1 MIILLSNQVAPGN
14 VEKRRVTQQPTPG
27 QELEDNPDGFD
38 SREVLLGQSTQSACF
53 VIKDV
58 SQILPYCVINL
69 TRHTQTRM
77 SGSLRM
83 SSPSVTMRNLS
94 GSSLPGPSS
103 AQPANTAG
111 PSSSAAFPT
120 FTSSPGRGLSGP
132 QLPPSNK
139 AGPSSSGTSLNTN
152 IALPWPPRDISFL
165 PGKYCRIVRNGNAY
179 NAVVTNP
186 HLKTN
191 ANTEQ
196 IIKALCLLQN
206 IVIQKLP
213 SKPDLLANT
222 RLKTIFMF
230 SIQSDMI
237 FAPFPVIKKLNE
249 ELVQFF
255 R

>member
-1 MIILLSNQVAPGN
+1 MIILLLNQVAPGN

-27 QELEDNPDGFD
+27 QELEDIPDGFD
-38 SREVLLGQSTQSACF
+38 SRDVLLGQSTQSACF

-83 SSPSVTMRNLS
+83 SSPSVTVRSLP

-111 PSSSAAFPT
+111 PSSSTAFPT
-120 FTSSPGRGLSGP
+120 FTSSGRGLSGP
-132 QLPPSNK
+132 QLPPSN
-139 AGPSSSGTSLNTN
+139 AGPSSCGTSAN
-152 IALPWPPRDISFL
+152 ISLPWPPRDISFL

-179 NAVVTNP
+179 NALVTNP

-196 IIKALCLLQN
+196 IIKALCSLQN
-206 IVIQKLP
+206 IVIRKLP
-213 SKPDLLANT
+213 SRPDLLANT

-237 FAPFPVIKKLNE
+237 FAPLPVIKKLDK

>member
-1 MIILLSNQVAPGN
+1 MSLGSCPQCNAPANKIQNGLHSS
-14 VEKRRVTQQPTPG
+14 
-27 QELEDNPDGFD
+27 ELNKDLKTYHENEHIKQFSCNYRTID
-38 SREVLLGQSTQSACF
+38 SRVGE
-53 VIKDV
+53 
-58 SQILPYCVINL
+58 
-69 TRHTQTRM
+69 
-77 SGSLRM
+77 
-83 SSPSVTMRNLS
+83 
-94 GSSLPGPSS
+94 
-103 AQPANTAG
+103 
-111 PSSSAAFPT
+111 
-120 FTSSPGRGLSGP
+120 
-132 QLPPSNK
+132 
-139 AGPSSSGTSLNTN
+139 
-152 IALPWPPRDISFL
+152 ISFL
-165 PGKYCRIVRNGNAY
+165 PGKYCRIVRNGNGY
-179 NAVVTNP
+179 NAVITNP

-213 SKPDLLANT
+213 SRPDLLANT

>member
-1 MIILLSNQVAPGN
+1 MIALFSIDTKGSQPVNPLEMTIMPPSLS
-14 VEKRRVTQQPTPG
+14 
-27 QELEDNPDGFD
+27 
-38 SREVLLGQSTQSACF
+38 S
-53 VIKDV
+53 IK
-58 SQILPYCVINL
+58 L
-69 TRHTQTRM
+69 
-77 SGSLRM
+77 
-83 SSPSVTMRNLS
+83 
-94 GSSLPGPSS
+94 
-103 AQPANTAG
+103 AAK
-111 PSSSAAFPT
+111 SSS
-120 FTSSPGRGLSGP
+120 
-132 QLPPSNK
+132 
-139 AGPSSSGTSLNTN
+139 NTN
-152 IALPWPPRDISFL
+152 ISLPWPPRDISFL

>member
-1 MIILLSNQVAPGN
+1 MIILLLNQVAPGN

-27 QELEDNPDGFD
+27 QELEDIPDGFD
-38 SREVLLGQSTQSACF
+38 SRAVLLGQSTQSACF

-69 TRHTQTRM
+69 TRHPQTRM
-77 SGSLRM
+77 LGSLRT
-83 SSPSVTMRNLS
+83 SSPSVTMSIRNLP

-103 AQPANTAG
+103 GQPANTAG

-120 FTSSPGRGLSGP
+120 CTSSGQGLSGP
-132 QLPPSNK
+132 QLPPSNN
-139 AGPSSSGTSLNTN
+139 ARPSSSGTSSN
-152 IALPWPPRDISFL
+152 ISLPWPPRDISFL

-186 HLKTN
+186 NLKTN
-191 ANTEQ
+191 ANTEK
-196 IIKALCLLQN
+196 IIKALCSLQN

-213 SKPDLLANT
+213 SRPNLLANR

-230 SIQSDMI
+230 SKQSDMI
-237 FAPFPVIKKLNE
+237 FAPIPVIQKLAK
-249 ELVQFF
+249 ELAQFF
-255 R
+255 

>member
-1 MIILLSNQVAPGN
+1 MIILLLHQVAPGN

-27 QELEDNPDGFD
+27 QELEDIPDGFD

-69 TRHTQTRM
+69 TRHLQTRM

-83 SSPSVTMRNLS
+83 SSPSVSTRNLPA

-111 PSSSAAFPT
+111 PSSSTAFPT
-120 FTSSPGRGLSGP
+120 FTSSGRGLSGP
-132 QLPPSNK
+132 QLPPSNNV
-139 AGPSSSGTSLNTN
+139 GPSSSGTSSN
-152 IALPWPPRDISFL
+152 ISLPWPPRDISFF
-165 PGKYCRIVRNGNAY
+165 PGKYCRIVRNGNDY
-179 NAVVTNP
+179 RAVVTNP
-186 HLKTN
+186 NLKTN
-191 ANTEQ
+191 ANTEK
-196 IIKALCLLQN
+196 IIKALCALQN

-213 SKPDLLANT
+213 SRHDLLANT

>member
-1 MIILLSNQVAPGN
+1 MIILLLNQVAPGN

-27 QELEDNPDGFD
+27 QELEDIPDGFD

-69 TRHTQTRM
+69 TRHLQTRM

-83 SSPSVTMRNLS
+83 SSPSVSMRNLPA
-94 GSSLPGPSS
+94 SSLPGPSS
-103 AQPANTAG
+103 AQTANTAG
-111 PSSSAAFPT
+111 PSSSSTAFPT
-120 FTSSPGRGLSGP
+120 FTSSGRGLFGP
-132 QLPPSNK
+132 QLPPSNT
-139 AGPSSSGTSLNTN
+139 AGPSSSGTSSN
-152 IALPWPPRDISFL
+152 ISLPWPPRDISFL
-165 PGKYCRIVRNGNAY
+165 PGKYCRILRNGNAY

-191 ANTEQ
+191 TNMEQ
-196 IIKALCLLQN
+196 ILKALCLLQN

-213 SKPDLLANT
+213 SRPDLLANT

>member
-1 MIILLSNQVAPGN
+1 MIILLLNQVAPGN

-27 QELEDNPDGFD
+27 QELEDIPDGFD
-38 SREVLLGQSTQSACF
+38 SRDVLLGQSTQSACF

-83 SSPSVTMRNLS
+83 SSPSVTMRSLP

-120 FTSSPGRGLSGP
+120 FTSSSGRGLSGP

-139 AGPSSSGTSLNTN
+139 AGPSSSGTSAN
-152 IALPWPPRDISFL
+152 ISSPWPPREISFL
-165 PGKYCRIVRNGNAY
+165 PGKYCRIVRNGNGY
-179 NAVVTNP
+179 NAVITNP

-196 IIKALCLLQN
+196 IIKALCSLQN
-206 IVIQKLP
+206 VVIQKLP
-213 SKPDLLANT
+213 SRPDLLANT

-230 SIQSDMI
+230 SKQSDMI
-237 FAPFPVIKKLNE
+237 FAPIPVIKKLNE
-249 ELVQFF
+249 ELGQFF
-255 R
+255 K

>member
-1 MIILLSNQVAPGN
+1 MIILLLNQVAPGN

-58 SQILPYCVINL
+58 SQILPYCVMNL
-69 TRHTQTRM
+69 TRHPQTRM
-77 SGSLRM
+77 SGSLQT
-83 SSPSVTMRNLS
+83 SSPSVTVRSLPA
-94 GSSLPGPSS
+94 SSLPGPSS

-120 FTSSPGRGLSGP
+120 FTSSSGRGLSGP
-132 QLPPSNK
+132 QLPPSNNV
-139 AGPSSSGTSLNTN
+139 GPSSSGTSAN
-152 IALPWPPRDISFL
+152 ISLPWPPRDISFL
-165 PGKYCRIVRNGNAY
+165 PGKYCCIVRNGNNY

-186 HLKTN
+186 HLKAN

-213 SKPDLLANT
+213 SRPNLLANT